1 LSRRKHRR
9 RRRDREAKA
18 VAPIVVAEE
27 RPVNWSRLCQVFG
40 NLSHRGTKIFPNHVL
55 APVVV
60 DAASPEEMVAETER
74 AIVEET
80 KEQRPS

>member
-1 LSRRKHRR
+1 MSRRKRR

-18 VAPIVVAEE
+18 VAPFVVAEE

-60 DAASPEEMVAETER
+60 DATSPEEMVEATER
-74 AIVEET
+74 ALIDVAKKGPEN
-80 KEQRPS
+80 